1 MIVVGRGA
9 FVDPGIRP
17 NLFGRPYGT
26 GQENIGGQMSKI
38 FISYRRTDMA
48 VAGRIYDRL
57 VGRFGENAV
66 YMDLKNIRVS
76 DPWSVHITKALL
88 GCEVGLL

>member
-1 MIVVGRGA
+1 
-9 FVDPGIRP
+9 
-17 NLFGRPYGT
+17 
-26 GQENIGGQMSKI
+26 
-38 FISYRRTDMA
+38 
-48 VAGRIYDRL
+48 